1 MNHSRARTRGATNS
15 MQDLTGPDPSGSVCT
30 AEPTDDTSSDDV
42 SDSPV
47 FVQPLT
53 ERERAVV
60 ACLENDLTNAQIA
73 NHLLVSVNTVKTHLK
88 SVFRKL
94 GVERRQDV
102 FPRARQLGMV

>member
-1 MNHSRARTRGATNS
+1 MS
-15 MQDLTGPDPSGSVCT
+15 DLTGPDTVGNVAT
-30 AEPTDDTSSDDV
+30 AEPAPDSTAAAV
-42 SDSPV
+42 ESPV

-73 NHLLVSVNTVKTHLK
+73 NQLLVSVNTVKTHLK

-102 FPRARQLGMV
+102 YPRARQLGMV

>member
-1 MNHSRARTRGATNS
+1 MS
-15 MQDLTGPDPSGSVCT
+15 DLTGPDTTGNVAT
-30 AEPTDDTSSDDV
+30 AEPTIPAAAAADV
-42 SDSPV
+42 VDSPV

-73 NHLLVSVNTVKTHLK
+73 NQLLVSVNTVKTHLK

-102 FPRARQLGMV
+102 YERARQLGMV

>member
-1 MNHSRARTRGATNS
+1 MS
-15 MQDLTGPDPSGSVCT
+15 DLTGPDTLGNVAT
-30 AEPTDDTSSDDV
+30 AEPAPESTTTEV
-42 SDSPV
+42 AESPV

-60 ACLENDLTNAQIA
+60 ACLETDLTNAQIA
-73 NHLLVSVNTVKTHLK
+73 NQLLVSVNTVKTHLK

-102 FPRARQLGMV
+102 YERARQLGMV

>member
-1 MNHSRARTRGATNS
+1 
-15 MQDLTGPDPSGSVCT
+15 MQDLSGPEMSGSVAT
-30 AEPTDDTSSDDV
+30 AEPTTEDGPEA
-42 SDSPV
+42 PV

-60 ACLENDLTNAQIA
+60 ACLETDLTNAQIA
-73 NHLLVSVNTVKTHLK
+73 SQLMVSVNTVKTHLK

>member
-1 MNHSRARTRGATNS
+1 MS
-15 MQDLTGPDPSGSVCT
+15 DLTGPDSTGNVAT
-30 AEPTDDTSSDDV
+30 AEPTAPEPTTAEV
-42 SDSPV
+42 AESPV

-73 NHLLVSVNTVKTHLK
+73 NQLLVSVNTVKTHLK

-102 FPRARQLGMV
+102 YERARQLGMV

>member
-1 MNHSRARTRGATNS
+1 
-15 MQDLTGPDPSGSVCT
+15 MQDLSGPETSGDVLT
-30 AEPTDDTSSDDV
+30 AEPIAEELLDP
-42 SDSPV
+42 PV

-60 ACLENDLTNAQIA
+60 QCLVTDQTNAQIA
-73 NHLLVSVNTVKTHLK
+73 SQLVVSVNTVKTHLK

-102 FPRARQLGMV
+102 YQRAQQLGMV

>member
-1 MNHSRARTRGATNS
+1 VREQGVSIF
-15 MQDLTGPDPSGSVCT
+15 MQDLTGQDPSGSVCT
-30 AEPTDDTSSDDV
+30 AEPIADELQDP
-42 SDSPV
+42 PV

-60 ACLENDLTNAQIA
+60 ACLESDLTNAQIA
-73 NHLLVSVNTVKTHLK
+73 NQLLVSVNTVKTHLK

-102 FPRARQLGMV
+102 YPRARQLGMV

>member
-1 MNHSRARTRGATNS
+1 MS
-15 MQDLTGPDPSGSVCT
+15 DLTGPDSSGDVAT
-30 AEPTDDTSSDDV
+30 ADPTATDAATGEAV
-42 SDSPV
+42 ESPV

-73 NHLLVSVNTVKTHLK
+73 NQLLVSVNTVKTHLK

-102 FPRARQLGMV
+102 YPRARQLGMV